1 MPFAPILEEIPM
13 PSVARRLLLAAS
25 VLAAPLAA
33 MPALAQGE
41 LNIIA
46 QRPGSPDQEPFASF
60 ARQTGSLV
68 NFLPN
73 ARNAAV
79 TALSATPRGPGDLM
93 LGTDAVALAQ
103 LEAAGIFEPYSS
115 PATQRVPAH
124 LRHPQNLWTGVSARA
139 RVMVVRDDAANPPV
153 RFADLADA
161 RLRGAV
167 CPTAPTTYNQFL
179 AGRMIVHLG
188 EAGAASWAK
197 GVAANFAPAVP
208 IASDFVQI
216 QAVAAGRC
224 AVAISNHYY
233 LLRLAASE
241 KPEEREAAKRL
252 RAVFP
257 DQGADEPGAMINVTA
272 VGLLRGAPNRENAVR
287 FIEHLMTEKAQA
299 EFGGGIFYP
308 ILPGVPVPE
317 RAQVLGSP
325 RWDTTPVA
333 RFGDSREAA
342 ARILR
347 EAAWPMPQQR

>member
-1 MPFAPILEEIPM
+1 MFSALILEEILM
-13 PSVARRLLLAAS
+13 PRVARRLLLAAS

-33 MPALAQGE
+33 VPALAQGE

-46 QRPGSPDQEPFASF
+46 QRPGSADQEPFASF
-60 ARQTGSLV
+60 ARQTGIRV

-115 PATQRVPAH
+115 PATKRVPAH

-139 RVMVVRDDAANPPV
+139 RVMVVRDDAANPPA

-161 RLRGAV
+161 GLRGAV
-167 CPTAPTTYNQFL
+167 CPTAPTTYNQSV
-179 AGRMIVHLG
+179 AGRMIAHLG
-188 EAGAASWAK
+188 EAGAANWAK
-197 GVAANFAPAVP
+197 GVAANFAPGVP
-208 IASDFVQI
+208 LASDFVQI

-241 KPEEREAAKRL
+241 KPEEREAAKHL
-252 RAVFP
+252 RVVFP
-257 DQGADEPGAMINVTA
+257 DQGAGEPGAMINVTA
-272 VGLLRGAPNRENAVR
+272 VGLLRGAPNRENAIR

-308 ILPGVPVPE
+308 TLPGAPVPE
-317 RAQVLGSP
+317 RAQALGNP

-333 RFGDSREAA
+333 EFGASREAA